1 MSSFCEDLEN
11 LLTHDPDSANQSAGQ
26 QDDQYGL
33 ENLTLTEVQAF
44 DPFRWVQGHV
54 NLIKNKHKKGAK
66 TIYNST
72 KKCFYYINLLLW
84 YSQSSLILG

>member
-44 DPFRWVQGHV
+44 DPFR
-54 NLIKNKHKKGAK
+54 
-66 TIYNST
+66 
-72 KKCFYYINLLLW
+72 
-84 YSQSSLILG
+84 